1 MTSATQPPHKRPITS
16 APPTALSPHL
26 QIWRFT
32 VTMAASIT
40 HRACGVALY
49 VGTLL
54 LALWLYAT
62 ASASPALYSELSGLI
77 GSPFGIAVLAGYSW
91 ALFFHVFNGLRH
103 LFWDRGHGFE
113 LATAR
118 KTAWAAYV
126 GATIM
131 MLIVLGVGLS
141 KAGVL

>member
-1 MTSATQPPHKRPITS
+1 MTSATTPKPKPVTG

-49 VGTLL
+49 LGTLV

-62 ASASPALYSELSGLI
+62 ASVSPALYVEFSALLGSPIGLI
-77 GSPFGIAVLAGYSW
+77 VLAGYSW
-91 ALFFHVFNGLRH
+91 ALFFHIINGIRH
-103 LFWDRGHGFE
+103 LFWDRGVGFD
-113 LATAR
+113 LPTAR
-118 KTAWAAYV
+118 KTAWTAYI
-126 GATIM
+126 GATVL
-131 MLIVLGVGLS
+131 MLIVMIVGLS